1 MSVLSEGSDRL
12 AEEARLLRTSV
23 ARLQRRLRS
32 ERGDTSIGLSRYSA
46 LGRLFYSG
54 PMSAGQLAA
63 HERLQPQSLTRILA
77 ALEADRLITKSTDR
91 EDHRR
96 TRIQITTRGIAVLH
110 QNAVPQEAWLA
121 RAIAQS
127 LTPTER
133 EMLRLAAQL
142 IDRVSAA
149 PIADAGDTSDSP
161 SIFR

>member
-1 MSVLSEGSDRL
+1 
-12 AEEARLLRTSV
+12 
-23 ARLQRRLRS
+23 
-32 ERGDTSIGLSRYSA
+32 
-46 LGRLFYSG
+46 
-54 PMSAGQLAA
+54 MSARQLAA

-77 ALEADRLITKSTDR
+77 ALEVDKLIIKSPDP

-110 QNAVPQEAWLA
+110 RNVVNQEAWLA

-133 EMLRLAAQL
+133 EMLRLATRL

-149 PIADAGDTSDSP
+149 PIEDDVGASGDSRPSP
-161 SIFR
+161 EL